1 MKYVILLLSAF
12 SFAQQ
17 TKFVDFKSVLGKI
30 EINPIVKS
38 VSGEVTYDFEVTSAI
53 DTIRID
59 AQNMTF
65 TNLKINNSVVNYKNS
80 GKKIALFEGYKM
92 GKNTL
97 TFYYLA
103 KPKQTM
109 YFVGVDEN
117 LQIWTQGQGKY
128 TSNWFPS
135 FDDAN
140 EKVIF
145 NLDVNFDKN
154 FQVISN
160 GVLDN
165 KTVNSTTIDWHYRMK
180 KPMSS
185 YLLMLA
191 IGKFEVQN
199 EKSKSGIPLQFYIE
213 NEDVAKLEPT
223 YRYSKIIFNFFLKVE
238 HGFFTQKKLNHNYK
252 LANDVSSLS

>member
-1 MKYVILLLSAF
+1 MKYLILLFSVF
-12 SFAQQ
+12 SFSQQ
-17 TKFVDFKSVLGKI
+17 TKLVDFKSVLGTI
-30 EINPIVKS
+30 EINPIEKS
-38 VSGEVTYDFEVTSAI
+38 VSGEITYDFDVLSPI
-53 DTIRID
+53 DTIKID
-59 AQNMTF
+59 AQNMIF
-65 TNLKINNSVVNYKNS
+65 SNLKINNIIVAYTNS
-80 GKKIALFEGYKM
+80 GKKLALFNGFKI

-97 TFYYLA
+97 TFNYLA

-109 YFVGVDEN
+109 YFVGADEN

-135 FDDAN
+135 FDDTN

-160 GVLDN
+160 GVLEN
-165 KTVNSTTIDWHYRMK
+165 KEVNSNTINWHYRMK

-199 EKSKSGIPLQFYIE
+199 EKSNSGIPLQFYIE
-213 NEDVAKLEPT
+213 NEDISKLEPT
-223 YRYSKIIFNFFLKVE
+223 YRYSKTIFDFFEKEIGV
-238 HGFFTQKKLNHNYK
+238 K
-252 LANDVSSLS
+252 